1 MKHIIVFILCAW
13 TYSSVIA
20 QTHYDYM
27 GDDAVAGGTDRALN
41 GILIIIVLIILAI
54 AVIFILAGI
63 FKVYYWFNPKAN
75 PDYKN
80 AIAKEEREKKH
91 QEYVDEQRKK
101 ASPIA
106 IDLGLSVKWAS
117 FNLGAYKA
125 TDIGNIFYWAE
136 NLPSTQNKP
145 KHLKIKSDVIG
156 DIAGDRRY
164 DAATN
169 LLGEN
174 WRLPTDKEC
183 RELLDECKWEIKFLD
198 GIEGRLV
205 TGPNGNSIFLP
216 FNQKSYATGTYIS
229 GHYWTSS
236 PYHGGESAKDLRFGE
251 NCKQPAEIWCATANR
266 CLFCIRPV
274 FTTISKVMVER
285 QKKIEIEKAYSQFLA
300 TSDNL
305 FETFTDYEYYQE
317 QCKIRDDEKIQ
328 KYLAYDT
335 ILDKEKIITD
345 EFGVIYSLDGKRLLD
360 GKHCKCKE
368 YKIKEGTEFICD
380 DAFRADIMIRL
391 FNRKESNLEKIVLPS
406 TLVYFRPSSIPQGCF
421 LQSLSPNYSIIDELL
436 IDNRKRSIVKC
447 LNQYIH
453 KVVILEPIVEIEE
466 NAFLNCN
473 VLRKV
478 ILPNTIRIIGES
490 AFRNCEMLQEINL
503 PDSII
508 NISNCAFAHCKNLHI
523 SNIPTKLSYIGD
535 SAFSECIIGSITI
548 PNSIKKICRSPFPCN
563 AKEITSKSS
572 RYIILESL
580 LIDSYNNELIQL
592 TNSSC
597 EHITIPNNIVKISD
611 YAFSHTNVMQITI
624 PSTVKDIG
632 CGLFWGC
639 KNLKEVT
646 FGCGV
651 EELPNSTFAY
661 CTSLVSCTLPNG
673 IKSIGPSAFS
683 YCTSLLSYTLPN
695 SIKSIRA
702 RAFEGCKNLLE
713 INLNKQLR
721 IIEFNA
727 FHRCSNLQSLHI
739 PENVETIGNKGYCF
753 EDCKK
758 LRTVVYDAYEA
769 HTTGLPN
776 HITSLTIGNTVKKLH
791 ENFLTKNVCLESV
804 TIPENVSYI
813 ESNCITNCSL
823 LKEITIH
830 SKEIEI
836 EEGWIRNCA
845 NLETIRVHAIMYDKI
860 RSLIPMDENKGY
872 QIQRHKDVRIKK
884 IYNHHFLFFKW

>member
-1 MKHIIVFILCAW
+1 MKRIVLLILSVW

-20 QTHYDYM
+20 QTQYDYM
-27 GDDAVAGGTDRALN
+27 GDDAVAGGTDIAFN
-41 GILIIIVLIILAI
+41 GIIIIIGLIILAI

-80 AIAKEEREKKH
+80 AIAKEAREKKH
-91 QEYVDEQRKK
+91 QEYVDEQRKN

-117 FNLGAYKA
+117 FNLGAYKP

-136 NLPSTQNKP
+136 NLPSTPNKP
-145 KHLKIKSDVIG
+145 KHLKIKTDAIG

-169 LLGEN
+169 LIGEN

-183 RELLDECKWEIKFLD
+183 RELLDECKWEIKILD

-216 FNQKSYATGTYIS
+216 FNQKSYVTGIYIS

-236 PYHGGESAKDLRFGE
+236 PYHGSESAKDLRFGE

-266 CLFCIRPV
+266 CMFCIRPV

-285 QKKIEIEKAYSQFLA
+285 QKQIEIENAYSHFLA
-300 TSDNL
+300 TSDDL
-305 FETFTDYEYYQE
+305 FQAFTDYEYYQE
-317 QCKIRDDEKIQ
+317 QCKIHDDEKIQ
-328 KYLAYDT
+328 KYLAYAS

-360 GKHCKCKE
+360 GEHCKSKE

-380 DAFRADIMIRL
+380 GAFRADFMTHM
-391 FNRKESNLEKIVLPS
+391 FNRKESDLEKIILPS
-406 TLVYFRPSSIPQGCF
+406 TLIYFRPSSIPNDCS
-421 LQSLSPNYSIIDELL
+421 LESLSPNYSIIDELL

-466 NAFLNCN
+466 SAFLNCN
-473 VLRKV
+473 VLREV
-478 ILPNTIRIIGES
+478 ILPNTIRIIGDS
-490 AFRNCEMLQEINL
+490 AFRNCEMLHKINL

-508 NISNCAFAHCKNLHI
+508 NISDCAFAYCKNLHI
-523 SNIPTKLSYIGD
+523 SNLPTKLSYIGD
-535 SAFSECIIGSITI
+535 CAFSECIIGSITI
-548 PNSIKKICRSPFPCN
+548 PNSIKKIGQSPFSCN

-597 EHITIPNNIVKISD
+597 EHIAIPDNIIKIRD
-611 YAFSHTNVMQITI
+611 HAFSHTNLVEITL

-632 CGLFWGC
+632 RGLFWDC

-646 FGCGV
+646 FDCGV
-651 EELPNSTFAY
+651 GELPNSTFSY
-661 CTSLVSCTLPNG
+661 CTSLISCTLPNS

-695 SIKSIRA
+695 GIKSIGA

-713 INLNKQLR
+713 INLDEQLR

-727 FHRCSNLQSLHI
+727 FHGCSNLQSLHI
-739 PENVETIGNKGYCF
+739 PENVEVIGNKGYCF

-758 LRTVVYDAYEA
+758 LGTVVYDAYDA
-769 HTTGLPN
+769 HTTGMPDQ
-776 HITSLTIGNTVKKLH
+776 ITSLTIGNTVKKLH
-791 ENFLTKNVCLESV
+791 KNFLTKNVCLRSV
-804 TIPENVSYI
+804 TIPENVVYI
-813 ESNCITNCSL
+813 ERDCITNCSQ

-830 SKEIEI
+830 SKEIII

-860 RSLIPMDENKGY
+860 RSLIPMDENKRY
-872 QIQRHKDVRIKK
+872 RIPRDKDVIIKK